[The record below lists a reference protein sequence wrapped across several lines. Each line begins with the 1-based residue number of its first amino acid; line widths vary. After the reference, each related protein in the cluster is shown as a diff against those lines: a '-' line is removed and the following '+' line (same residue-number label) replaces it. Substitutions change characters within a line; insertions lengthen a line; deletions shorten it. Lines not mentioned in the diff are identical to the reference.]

1 MSHNRK
7 SALTLNKHKRISPLQ
22 SAPTPVQ
29 ISKTPIDGT
38 SENSAIFVVCVGI
51 VNNFLI
57 IAFEC
62 VLTKSLKSFG
72 AQDWGPC
79 LDYNAHIYDFEY
91 VLAEI
96 VHWACTPVQKSI
108 IGGKYNSTEL
118 IRSRAEK
125 KYNVEERAEAVE

>member
-1 MSHNRK
+1 MSALPMSHNRK

-91 VLAEI
+91 VLALQ
-96 VHWACTPVQKSI
+96 QK
-108 IGGKYNSTEL
+108 
-118 IRSRAEK
+118 
-125 KYNVEERAEAVE
+125 